1 MRKRL
6 FPGILAG
13 VLLSLTACAAPSAD
27 IGVIA
32 MVPFASDDFGIRGV
46 APAGWAE
53 PEAGR
58 FDCGGPPLGDAQLLQ
73 KSFPGSVDEL
83 APALMTEIG
92 VDELPR
98 RAGIFKGS
106 SFTWDLYAFELQIED
121 SGTETYRA
129 RLAMAEGES
138 ASYFVAVAAMLDAYD
153 ANAPLLGAVFTHALY
168 ALAPL
173 D

>member
-6 FPGILAG
+6 FLGILAG
-13 VLLSLTACAAPSAD
+13 VLLSLTACATPSAD

-32 MVPFASDDFGIRGV
+32 MVPFANDTTGIRGV

-53 PEAGR
+53 PESGT
-58 FDCGGPPLGDAQLLQ
+58 FTSVTPLMEQSQLHQ

-83 APALMTEIG
+83 APALMAEIG
-92 VDELPR
+92 VDELPSG
-98 RAGIFKGS
+98 AGIFKGS
-106 SFTWDLYAFELQIED
+106 SFTWDLYEFELQIED

-138 ASYFVAVAAMLDAYD
+138 ASYFIAVAATLDAHD
-153 ANAPLLGAVFTHALY
+153 ANAPLLDTVFTHALY